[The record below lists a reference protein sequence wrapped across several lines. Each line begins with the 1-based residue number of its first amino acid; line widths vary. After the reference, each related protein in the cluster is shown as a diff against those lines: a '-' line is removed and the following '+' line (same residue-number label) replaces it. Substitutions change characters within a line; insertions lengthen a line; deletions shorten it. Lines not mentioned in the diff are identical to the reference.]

1 MKLSKSISPFIH
13 KRWPVIVPFIILFV
27 AMGYLYSE
35 RYLFCFTKDISMCL
49 QSKKYNSVSGEF
61 IFRYPKDYP
70 MSFKSGSE
78 MVNQYNFDDEYVE
91 WVNFSEEWY
100 PNAGGERLGDVI
112 VKKKTDFNSVKEY
125 GDKRLSDF
133 NSLPEQYKGT
143 PPKIEY
149 IKVGG
154 EDAARISLEQQPS
167 SFNPPSDNY
176 VIIHNGHLYTIS
188 FDYNDY
194 YHKLPIEY
202 YNKAKEVILSTF
214 SFN

>member
-1 MKLSKSISPFIH
+1 MTSFKNKASLN
-13 KRWPVIVPFIILFV
+13 RWVFLVPVVLVVIVLGFLYKEK
-27 AMGYLYSE
+27 YLN
-35 RYLFCFTKDISMCL
+35 CFTKDFSMCV
-49 QSKKYNSVSGEF
+49 QSKKYNSASGEF
-61 IFRYPKDYP
+61 TFRYPKDYP
-70 MSFKSGSE
+70 ISFKSGSD
-78 MVNQYNFDDEYVE
+78 MVNQYHFDDEYVE

-112 VKKKTDFNSVKEY
+112 VSKKTDFNNIKEY

-133 NSLPEQYKGT
+133 NSLPERYKGT

-149 IKVGG
+149 MKVGG
-154 EDAARISLEQQPS
+154 IDAARISLAQQPS
-167 SFNPPSDNY
+167 SFDPPSDNY

-194 YHKLPIEY
+194 YHKLPIDY
-202 YNKAKEVILSTF
+202 YNKAKEVLLSTF